1 MAGCGHGTDGAQRY
15 CMILRCVI
23 FVAVFLP
30 ATAMIG
36 YNLKRDDESLLMTL
50 VYGLIISWALAF
62 VVGVPL
68 IIKHKPLSL
77 MLWILLALYGVLAAT
92 GLFMCIRR
100 RIIAG
105 PKAPIAPFKKSEI
118 IYLGLFLGIVAFQ
131 LYKAIFYACADGDD
145 AFYIATA
152 RTAEISNRMY
162 ELDAYIGVPVDE
174 MPFRYVF
181 APFPM
186 WEAVLA
192 RVSGVHTAT
201 LAHTILPP
209 ILIIVTYILYNEIS
223 KLLFGAENRE
233 KRFMFLTLTA
243 VFEMFANVSTS
254 TSGTF
259 LLTRARQGKEALACI
274 ILPLL
279 FYELFRLA
287 RAEGELKIKDLMLL
301 FATFGAASLSSLLG
315 NVLAP
320 IMIAGAALW
329 MLVKR
334 KRFGNIVLICTPV
347 IISAATVLMYLKIR

>member
-1 MAGCGHGTDGAQRY
+1 MIFR
-15 CMILRCVI
+15 CMI
-23 FVAVFLP
+23 FVAVFLIM
-30 ATAMIG
+30 TAMIG
-36 YNLKRDDESLLMTL
+36 YNLKRDDESPLMTI
-50 VYGLIISWALAF
+50 VYGLAISWALAF
-62 VVGVPL
+62 LVGVPL

-77 MLWILLALYGVLAAT
+77 MMWILLALYAVLAVL
-92 GLFMCIRR
+92 GLFMFIRK
-100 RIIAG
+100 RIGAKE
-105 PKAPIAPFKKSEI
+105 KASIAPFKKSEM

-131 LYKAIFYACADGDD
+131 LYKTIFYACADGDD

-152 RTAEISNRMY
+152 RTAEVSNRMY
-162 ELDAYIGVPVDE
+162 ELDAYIGVPIAE

-201 LAHTILPP
+201 LAHTVLPP

-287 RAEGELKIKDLMLL
+287 RADGEVKFKDLLIL
-301 FATFGAASLSSLLG
+301 FAAFGAASLSSLLG

-320 IMIAGAALW
+320 IMVAGAVLW
-329 MLVKR
+329 MLVRR
-334 KRFGNIVLICTPV
+334 KRFKNIVLICTPV